1 MSNQLH
7 LITIQDILVTIVF
20 FHLLTLSGIIC
31 GEIMDSSGLP
41 AAPYEN
47 FLNTGN
53 ISYLYQMDKFDLF
66 VVGAYFAILA
76 ILSFY
81 GLHRYIM
88 VFLFHKY
95 QKRNIAPKSR
105 FEELP
110 RVTVQIPAY
119 NEMYVI
125 ERVIDAVCA
134 FDYPADRL
142 DIQVL
147 DDSTD
152 ETQKIARNAVERW
165 RGLGVD
171 IDYIHRED
179 RTGFKAGALENGL
192 RTAKGEFV
200 AIFDVDF
207 VPEPDFLQKSIHYFT
222 DPQVGMVQ
230 GRWEHLNRDYS
241 FLTKTQ
247 AIFLDG
253 HFMLESFTRFLSG
266 RFFNFNGT
274 AGILR
279 RKTIEEAGGW
289 EHDTLTEDLDLSY
302 RAQMKGWK
310 FVFLPEL
317 SVPAELPVEINS
329 FKSQQCRW
337 AKGAMQT
344 CKKVLIRILKG
355 DFEAGEKLESW
366 YHLTGNI
373 TYPLMV
379 ILSLILFPALIVR
392 FNQGWFEL
400 LSIDLPLFILS
411 FSSVSTFYITSQ
423 KALHDDWVK
432 RIAYLP
438 GLMAVG
444 IGMTIPG
451 TKAVLEGALGVKS
464 PFVRTPKFSV
474 EGKKGEWIN
483 KKYRG
488 DVSFVTIL
496 EIAFGLY
503 FSAITLYAFN
513 LGIYGVIPFLLLF
526 VWGYLY
532 TGLWSLAQSLKR
544 SGLWVSIDRLQAAMR
559 PYSRMTNFD

>member
-1 MSNQLH
+1 MTTPESGSFTLP
-7 LITIQDILVTIVF
+7 LIILEKTMVF
-20 FHLLTLSGIIC
+20 WGFTAS
-31 GEIMDSSGLP
+31 
-41 AAPYEN
+41 AYEK
-47 FLNTGN
+47 FLNSGGFWKGGN
-53 ISYLYQMDKFDLF
+53 ISYLYQMDGFDLAI
-66 VVGAYFAILA
+66 VTAYFTILA

-88 VFLFHKY
+88 VYLFHKY
-95 QKRNIAPKSR
+95 QKKDTAPKSR
-105 FEELP
+105 FEDLP

-134 FDYPADRL
+134 FDYPSDKL

-165 RGLGVD
+165 RDQGVD
-171 IDYIHRED
+171 IDYIHRAD

-192 RTAKGEFV
+192 KTAKGEFV

-207 VPEPDFLQKSIHYFT
+207 VPEPDFLQRSVHYFT
-222 DPQVGMVQ
+222 DPKIGMVQ
-230 GRWEHLNRDYS
+230 GRWEHLNREYS
-241 FLTKTQ
+241 FLTRTQ

-253 HFMLESFTRFLSG
+253 HFILESYTRFLSG

-279 RKTIEEAGGW
+279 RKAIEEAGGW

-310 FVFLPEL
+310 FVFVPDLT
-317 SVPAELPVEINS
+317 VPAELPVEIQS
-329 FKSQQCRW
+329 FKAQQCRW

-344 CKKVLIRILKG
+344 CKKVLMKVLKG
-355 DFEAGEKLESW
+355 DFDAGEKMECW

-392 FNQGWFEL
+392 YNQGWFQL
-400 LSIDLPLFILS
+400 LTIDLPLFILS

-423 KALHDDWVK
+423 KALHKDWVK

-451 TKAVLEGALGVKS
+451 SKAVLEGVIGLKS
-464 PFVRTPKFSV
+464 AFVRTPKFSV
-474 EGKKGEWIN
+474 AGKKGEWMS

-488 DVSFVTIL
+488 DISFTTIL
-496 EIAFGLY
+496 EITFGLY
-503 FSAITLYAFN
+503 FAFVTLYAWN

-532 TGLWSLAQSLKR
+532 TGLWGLAQSLKR
-544 SGLWVSIDRLQAAMR
+544 SSLWVSVERLQASLR
-559 PYSRMTNFD
+559 PYSRMTDFD

>member
-1 MSNQLH
+1 MSLYSAF
-7 LITIQDILVTIVF
+7 I
-20 FHLLTLSGIIC
+20 S
-31 GEIMDSSGLP
+31 GEIMNLFGAPATAYEKFLRSGNL
-41 AAPYEN
+41 
-47 FLNTGN
+47 
-53 ISYLYQMDKFDLF
+53 SYLYQMDTFDMTI
-66 VVGAYFAILA
+66 VTAYFIILA

-81 GLHRYIM
+81 GLHRYMM
-88 VFLFHKY
+88 VFLYHKY
-95 QKRNIAPKSR
+95 QKNVKKPPSR

-110 RVTVQIPAY
+110 RVTVQIPTF
-119 NEMYVI
+119 NEMYVM
-125 ERVIDAVCA
+125 ERIVDAVCA
-134 FDYPADRL
+134 FDYPRHLL
-142 DIQVL
+142 DVQVL

-152 ETQKIARNAVERW
+152 ETQKIGRNAVERW
-165 RGLGVD
+165 KNLGID
-171 IDYIHRED
+171 IQYIHRDD

-192 RTAKGEFV
+192 LTAKGEFV
-200 AIFDVDF
+200 AIFDADF

-222 DPQVGMVQ
+222 DPKIGMVQ
-230 GRWEHLNRDYS
+230 GRWEHLNREYS

-253 HFMLESFTRFLSG
+253 HFMLESYTRHLSG

-279 RKTIEEAGGW
+279 RKAIEEAGGW

-302 RAQMKGWK
+302 RAQLKGWK

-344 CKKVLIRILKG
+344 CKKTLLKVLRSDLS
-355 DFEAGEKLESW
+355 AGEKLEAW

-379 ILSLILFPALIVR
+379 ILSLILFPAMIVR
-392 FNQGWFEL
+392 YNQGWFEL
-400 LSIDLPLFILS
+400 LVIDLPLFILS
-411 FSSVSTFYITSQ
+411 FSSVSAFYITSQ
-423 KALHDDWVK
+423 KALHKDWLK
-432 RIAYLP
+432 RIIYLP

-451 TKAVLEGALGVKS
+451 SKAVLEGAFGIKS

-474 EGKKGEWIN
+474 EGNQGEWMR
-483 KKYRG
+483 KKYRINIG
-488 DVSFVTIL
+488 ALTVV
-496 EIAFGLY
+496 EIIFGLY
-503 FSAITLYAFN
+503 FTLVTLYAYS

-526 VWGYLY
+526 QWGYLY
-532 TGLWSLAQSLKR
+532 TGLWALAQSLKR
-544 SGLWVSIDRLQAAMR
+544 SSLWDSFERLFAAIR
-559 PYSRMTNFD
+559 PYYNRMTDFD

>member
-1 MSNQLH
+1 MK
-7 LITIQDILVTIVF
+7 IVGTEALDKF
-20 FHLLTLSGIIC
+20 
-31 GEIMDSSGLP
+31 
-41 AAPYEN
+41 AAS
-47 FLNTGN
+47 GN
-53 ISYLYQMDKFDLF
+53 IKLAYLYQMDNFDLAI
-66 VVGAYFAILA
+66 VIAYFTILA

-81 GLHRYIM
+81 GLHRYLM
-88 VFLFHKY
+88 VYLYHKY
-95 QKRNIAPKSR
+95 KNKPVVPKSH
-105 FEELP
+105 FVELP

-134 FDYPADRL
+134 FDYPSHLL

-152 ETQKIARNAVERW
+152 ETQRIARNVVEKW
-165 RGLGVD
+165 QSQGLD

-200 AIFDVDF
+200 AVFDVDF
-207 VPEPDFLQKSIHYFT
+207 VPDPDFLQKSIHYFT
-222 DPQVGMVQ
+222 DPNIGMVQ

-241 FLTKTQ
+241 FLTRTQ

-253 HFMLESFTRFLSG
+253 HFILESNTRFLSD

-279 RKTIEEAGGW
+279 IKTIKDAGGW

-310 FVFLPEL
+310 FIFLPHL
-317 SVPAELPVEINS
+317 TVPAELPVEINS

-337 AKGAMQT
+337 AKGAMQV
-344 CKKVLIRILKG
+344 CKKVLWRVLKSNLS
-355 DFEAGEKLESW
+355 AGEKLESW

-373 TYPLMV
+373 SYPLMV
-379 ILSLILFPALIVR
+379 ILALILFPAMIVR
-392 FNQGWFEL
+392 FHQGWFQL
-400 LSIDLPLFILS
+400 LTIDLPLFILS
-411 FSSVSTFYITSQ
+411 FSSVTTFYITSQ
-423 KALHDDWVK
+423 KALHKDWRK
-432 RIAYLP
+432 RILYLP

-451 TKAVLEGALGVKS
+451 AKVVLEGALGIKS

-474 EGKKGEWIN
+474 NGKKSEWMN
-483 KKYRG
+483 KKYKG
-488 DVSFVTIL
+488 DIDILTLL
-496 EIAFGLY
+496 EIAFGVY
-503 FSAITLYAFN
+503 FFLAIVYAWN

-526 VWGYLY
+526 MWGYLY
-532 TGLWSLAQSLKR
+532 TGLWALTQSLKR
-544 SGLWVSIDRLQAAMR
+544 SNIWQSFEKLQAFMR
-559 PYSRMTNFD
+559 PSWRTTDN

>member
-1 MSNQLH
+1 MQIWGSA
-7 LITIQDILVTIVF
+7 VSPYGKF
-20 FHLLTLSGIIC
+20 
-31 GEIMDSSGLP
+31 MD
-41 AAPYEN
+41 
-47 FLNTGN
+47 TGN
-53 ISYLYQMDKFDLF
+53 ISYLYQMDRFDLCI
-66 VVGAYFAILA
+66 VIAYFTILG

-81 GLHRYIM
+81 GLHRYMM
-88 VFLFHKY
+88 VYLFHKY
-95 QKRNIAPKSR
+95 QKRNTAPESR
-105 FEELP
+105 FDTLP

-125 ERVIDAVCA
+125 ERVIDSVCA
-134 FDYPADRL
+134 FDYPSDLL

-152 ETQKIARNAVERW
+152 ETQSIARNAVDRW
-165 RGLGVD
+165 KASGVD
-171 IDYIHRED
+171 IEYIHRED

-207 VPEPDFLQKSIHYFT
+207 VPGPDFLQRSIHYFA
-222 DPQVGMVQ
+222 DARIGMVQ
-230 GRWEHLNRDYS
+230 GRWEHLNRGYS
-241 FLTKTQ
+241 FLTRTQ

-253 HFMLESFTRFLSG
+253 HFMLESFTRYLSG

-279 RKTIEEAGGW
+279 RKTIEDAGGW

-310 FVFLPEL
+310 FVFVPDLT
-317 SVPAELPVEINS
+317 VPAELPVEINS

-344 CKKVLIRILKG
+344 CKKVLLKMLKG
-355 DFEAGEKLESW
+355 NFDAGEKLESW

-373 TYPLMV
+373 SYPLMV
-379 ILSLILFPALIVR
+379 ILSLIVFPAMVVR
-392 FNQGWFEL
+392 FNQGVFQL
-400 LSIDLPLFILS
+400 LIIDLPLFILS

-423 KALHDDWVK
+423 KALHKDWLK

-444 IGMTIPG
+444 IGMAIPG
-451 TKAVLEGALGVKS
+451 SKAVLEGAFGVQS

-474 EGKKGEWIN
+474 EGNKGEWMS

-488 DVSFVTIL
+488 DLSLVTIL
-496 EIAFGLY
+496 EIVFGLY
-503 FSAITLYAFN
+503 FVAATLYAFDM
-513 LGIYGVIPFLLLF
+513 GIYGVIPFLLLF

-532 TGLWSLAQSLKR
+532 TGFWGLAQAIKR
-544 SGLWVSIDRLQAAMR
+544 SSLWISIDRLQATIR
-559 PYSRMTNFD
+559 PFSRMTDFE

>member
-1 MSNQLH
+1 MH
-7 LITIQDILVTIVF
+7 WFGPTVT
-20 FHLLTLSGIIC
+20 
-31 GEIMDSSGLP
+31 
-41 AAPYEN
+41 PYEK
-47 FLNTGN
+47 FLKTGN
-53 ISYLYQMDKFDLF
+53 ISYFYQMETFDL
-66 VVGAYFAILA
+66 VIVIAYFAILA

-81 GLHRYIM
+81 GLHRYMM

-95 QKRNIAPKSR
+95 QNRSTAPESR
-105 FEELP
+105 FEEMP
-110 RVTVQIPAY
+110 RVTVQLPAY
-119 NEMYVI
+119 NEMYVM
-125 ERVIDAVCA
+125 ERVIDAVCS
-134 FDYPADRL
+134 FDYPSDKL

-152 ETQKIARNAVERW
+152 ETQRIAANAVERW
-165 RGLGVD
+165 RSLGVD
-171 IDYIHRED
+171 ISYIHREN

-200 AIFDVDF
+200 AIFDADF
-207 VPEPDFLQKSIHYFT
+207 VPEADFLQKSIHYFT
-222 DPQVGMVQ
+222 DPSVGMVQ
-230 GRWEHLNRDYS
+230 GRWEHLNRGYS

-310 FVFLPEL
+310 FVFLPDL
-317 SVPAELPVEINS
+317 SVPAELPVEISS

-344 CKKVLIRILKG
+344 CKKVLLKILKS
-355 DFEAGEKLESW
+355 DLEPGEKLEAW

-373 TYPLMV
+373 SYPLMV
-379 ILSLILFPALIVR
+379 ILSLLLFPALIVR
-392 FNQGWFEL
+392 YNQGFFEL
-400 LSIDLPLFILS
+400 ICIDLPLFILS

-423 KALHDDWVK
+423 KALHKDWLK

-451 TKAVLEGALGVKS
+451 AKAVLEGAVGWKT

-474 EGKKGEWIN
+474 AGNKGEWMT
-483 KKYRG
+483 KKYRCDIG
-488 DVSFVTIL
+488 LLTLV
-496 EIAFGLY
+496 EIAFGIY
-503 FSAITLYAFN
+503 FTIVTIYCWN
-513 LGIYGVIPFLLLF
+513 LGIYGVIPFLMLF
-526 VWGYLY
+526 QWGYLY
-532 TGLWSLAQSLKR
+532 TGFWALAQSLKR
-544 SGLWVSIDRLQAAMR
+544 SGLKLSLERLQTALR
-559 PYSRMTNFD
+559 PNLRMTDFD

>member
-1 MSNQLH
+1 MSFWGSAASSYEKFLRSGDG
-7 LITIQDILVTIVF
+7 IT
-20 FHLLTLSGIIC
+20 
-31 GEIMDSSGLP
+31 E
-41 AAPYEN
+41 AR
-47 FLNTGN
+47 N
-53 ISYLYQMDKFDLF
+53 IAYLYQMDTFDLCI
-66 VVGAYFAILA
+66 VIAYFTILA

-81 GLHRYIM
+81 GLHRYMM
-88 VFLFHKY
+88 VYLYRKHHK
-95 QKRNIAPKSR
+95 KPIAPKET
-105 FEELP
+105 FKELP

-134 FDYPADRL
+134 FDYPFDRL

-152 ETQKIARNAVERW
+152 ETQRIARNAVERW
-165 RGLGVD
+165 RRLGVD
-171 IDYIHRED
+171 IEYIHRVD
-179 RTGFKAGALENGL
+179 RTGFKAGALENGMK
-192 RTAKGEFV
+192 TAKGEFF

-207 VPEPDFLQKSIHYFT
+207 VPEPDFLQKAIHYFT
-222 DPQVGMVQ
+222 DPQIGMVQ

-253 HFMLESFTRFLSG
+253 HFMLESYTRFLSG

-344 CKKVLIRILKG
+344 CKKVLLRVLKG
-355 DFEAGEKLESW
+355 DFAAREKWESW

-379 ILSLILFPALIVR
+379 LLALLLFPALIVR
-392 FNQGWFEL
+392 YNQGWFEL
-400 LSIDLPLFILS
+400 LIIDLPLFILS
-411 FSSVSTFYITSQ
+411 FSSVTTFYITSQ
-423 KALHDDWVK
+423 KALHKDWVR
-432 RIAYLP
+432 RILYLP

-451 TKAVLEGALGVKS
+451 AKAVLEGAFGIKS

-474 EGKKGEWIN
+474 EGKKGEWMD

-488 DVSFVTIL
+488 DIGFINLL
-496 EIAFGLY
+496 EIALGLY
-503 FSAITLYAFN
+503 FTYIIIYSWN
-513 LGIYGVIPFLLLF
+513 LAIYGIIPFLMLF
-526 VWGYLY
+526 QFGYLY
-532 TGLWSLAQSLKR
+532 TGFWALAQSFKR
-544 SGLWVSIDRLQAAMR
+544 SSLWTAVDRLQSSLR
-559 PYSRMTNFD
+559 PSLRVTDAE

>member
-1 MSNQLH
+1 MNLFGS
-7 LITIQDILVTIVF
+7 
-20 FHLLTLSGIIC
+20 
-31 GEIMDSSGLP
+31 P
-41 AAPYEN
+41 ADGYYKFTYEKPN
-47 FLNTGN
+47 L
-53 ISYLYQMDKFDLF
+53 SYLYQMDKFDLAI
-66 VVGAYFAILA
+66 VIAYFAILA

-88 VFLFHKY
+88 VYLFNKHK
-95 QKRNIAPKSR
+95 KKATTPESH

-125 ERVIDAVCA
+125 ERVIDAVCS

-142 DIQVL
+142 DVQVL

-152 ETQKIARNAVERW
+152 ETQRIARNAVERW
-165 RGLGVD
+165 SNLGMD
-171 IDYIHRED
+171 IHYIHRDD

-192 RTAKGEFV
+192 RTAKGELI

-207 VPEPDFLQKSIHYFT
+207 VPQPDFLQRSIHYFT
-222 DPQVGMVQ
+222 DPKVGMVQ

-310 FVFLPEL
+310 FIFLPEL
-317 SVPAELPVEINS
+317 AVPAELPVEINS

-344 CKKVLIRILKG
+344 CKKVLLPILRG
-355 DFEAGEKLESW
+355 DFEPGEKLEAW

-379 ILSLILFPALIVR
+379 ILSLVLFPALIVR
-392 FNQGWFEL
+392 YNQGWFEL
-400 LSIDLPLFILS
+400 MTIDLPLFILS
-411 FSSVSTFYITSQ
+411 FSSVSTFYIISQ
-423 KALHDDWVK
+423 KALHKDWGR

-451 TKAVLEGALGVKS
+451 SKAVLEGAFGMKS
-464 PFVRTPKFSV
+464 PFVRTPKFSLD
-474 EGKKGEWIN
+474 GKNGEWMS
-483 KKYRG
+483 KKYRCKIG
-488 DVSFVTIL
+488 FLTIV
-496 EIAFGLY
+496 EIALGIY
-503 FSAITLYAFN
+503 FTLVNLYAFS
-513 LGIYGVIPFLLLF
+513 LGIYGVIPFLMLF
-526 VWGYLY
+526 QWGYLY
-532 TGLWSLAQSLKR
+532 TGLWGLAQSIKR
-544 SGLWVSIDRLQAAMR
+544 SNLRGSFERVLSLRVFES
-559 PYSRMTNFD
+559 SRS

>member
-1 MSNQLH
+1 MH
-7 LITIQDILVTIVF
+7 F
-20 FHLLTLSGIIC
+20 FRAT
-31 GEIMDSSGLP
+31 
-41 AAPYEN
+41 ATVYEK
-47 FLNTGN
+47 LAITGN
-53 ISYLYQMDKFDLF
+53 ISYLYQMDRFDLF
-66 VVGAYFAILA
+66 IVTAYFVILG

-81 GLHRYIM
+81 GLHRYVM
-88 VFLFHKY
+88 VYLFHKHH
-95 QKRNIAPKSR
+95 KRDLAPKAR

-134 FDYPADRL
+134 FDYPADKL
-142 DIQVL
+142 DVQVL

-165 RGLGVD
+165 REQGVD
-171 IDYIHRED
+171 IDYIHRTD

-192 RTAKGEFV
+192 KTAKGEFV
-200 AIFDVDF
+200 AVFDVDF
-207 VPEPDFLQKSIHYFT
+207 VPEPDFLQRSVHYFT
-222 DPQVGMVQ
+222 DPKVGMVQ
-230 GRWEHLNRDYS
+230 GRWEHLNREYS
-241 FLTKTQ
+241 FLTRTQ

-253 HFMLESFTRFLSG
+253 HFILESFTRFLSG

-279 RKTIEEAGGW
+279 RKAIEDAGGW

-302 RAQMKGWK
+302 RAQIKGWK
-310 FVFLPEL
+310 FVFVPDLT
-317 SVPAELPVEINS
+317 VPAELPVEIQS
-329 FKSQQCRW
+329 FKAQQCRW

-344 CKKVLIRILKG
+344 CKKVLVKVLKG
-355 DFEAGEKLESW
+355 DFDAGEKMETW

-373 TYPLMV
+373 SYPLMV
-379 ILSLILFPALIVR
+379 ILSVILFPALIVR
-392 FNQGWFEL
+392 YNQGWFQL
-400 LSIDLPLFILS
+400 LTIDLPLFILS

-423 KALHDDWVK
+423 RALHKDWRK
-432 RIAYLP
+432 RILYLP

-451 TKAVLEGALGVKS
+451 SKAVLEGAFGIKS
-464 PFVRTPKFSV
+464 AFIRTPKFSV
-474 EGKKGEWIN
+474 AGNKGEWMS

-488 DVSFVTIL
+488 DISFTTIL

-503 FSAITLYAFN
+503 FLFVTLYAFD

-532 TGLWSLAQSLKR
+532 TGLWGLAQSLKR
-544 SGLWVSIDRLQAAMR
+544 SSLWGSVEKLHAAL
-559 PYSRMTNFD
+559 PFSRTADVD

>member
-1 MSNQLH
+1 MNAMDL
-7 LITIQDILVTIVF
+7 F
-20 FHLLTLSGIIC
+20 F
-31 GEIMDSSGLP
+31 SS
-41 AAPYEN
+41 ATPYEK
-47 FLNTGN
+47 FLKTGN
-53 ISYLYQMDKFDLF
+53 LSYLYRMDNFDLAI
-66 VVGAYFAILA
+66 VIAYFSILS

-88 VFLFHKY
+88 VFLYNKY
-95 QKRNIAPKSR
+95 KNRVVEPQSR

-110 RVTVQIPAY
+110 RVTIQIPSY

-125 ERVIDAVCA
+125 ERVIDAVCS
-134 FDYPADRL
+134 FDYPKALL

-152 ETQKIARNAVERW
+152 ETQRIALSVVERW
-165 RGLGVD
+165 QNLGLD
-171 IDYIHRED
+171 ISYIHRKD

-200 AIFDVDF
+200 AIFDADF
-207 VPEPDFLQKSIHYFT
+207 IPEPDFLQKSIHFFT
-222 DPQVGMVQ
+222 DPKVGMVQ
-230 GRWEHLNRDYS
+230 GRWEHLNRGYS

-253 HFMLESFTRFLSG
+253 HFVLESFTRFLSG

-279 RKTIEEAGGW
+279 IKTIEDAGGW

-302 RAQMKGWK
+302 RAQIKGWK
-310 FVFLPEL
+310 FIFLRDL
-317 SVPAELPVEINS
+317 TVPAELPVEINS

-337 AKGAMQT
+337 AKGAMQV
-344 CKKVLIRILKG
+344 CKKVLPKVLQG
-355 DFEAGEKLESW
+355 DFAPGEKLESW

-392 FNQGWFEL
+392 YNQGWFEL
-400 LSIDLPLFILS
+400 LVIDLPLFILS

-423 KALHDDWVK
+423 KALHDDWLK
-432 RIAYLP
+432 RILYLP

-451 TKAVLEGALGVKS
+451 AKAVIEGAIGWKT

-474 EGKKGEWIN
+474 QGNKGEWMN
-483 KKYRG
+483 KKYRCNIG
-488 DVSFVTIL
+488 FLTIV
-496 EIAFGLY
+496 EILFGLY
-503 FSAITLYAFN
+503 FTMITVYCWSME
-513 LGIYGVIPFLLLF
+513 IYGVIPFLLLF
-526 VWGYLY
+526 MWGYLY
-532 TGLWSLAQSLKR
+532 
-544 SGLWVSIDRLQAAMR
+544 SGLWALSQSFIRSSFWTWTPFQRLQTALR
-559 PYSRMTNFD
+559 PVLRITGLD